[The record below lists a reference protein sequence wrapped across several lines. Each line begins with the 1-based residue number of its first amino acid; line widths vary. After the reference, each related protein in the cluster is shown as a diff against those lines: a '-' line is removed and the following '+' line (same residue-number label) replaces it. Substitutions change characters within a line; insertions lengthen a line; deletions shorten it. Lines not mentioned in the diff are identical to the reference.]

1 MILITYN
8 KAFAIC
14 MKIKKNIMIH
24 LNKNIIY
31 LLFSI
36 LTCIACTNETQVDPI
51 VEEDVPVTATIT
63 FESTDPVKIETRA
76 TDISED
82 NSIKSLAVF
91 IFKSNDERVGE
102 VHICSPDELSNKS
115 VKIKTTS
122 GTRYIY
128 AIANYENSLFR
139 LDTDVLKNIS
149 TITELKQLNTQLLQE
164 SISVLD
170 GEYLMSGW
178 VVPTGK
184 EYDYKADQSCL
195 INADGIVNGKIL
207 LKHVMSSVKFKIA
220 CTNEQAI
227 FIPTSWQ
234 IKQLPKIT
242 NVFEQENDYSNED
255 AVFFKSKANVD
266 FIKEEEYNTFSFLMM
281 ENRKKIKNTVTTID
295 TRDEREMTNG
305 TAEQFVFANDHSTYL
320 VLQGTYE
327 GMTSATVNND
337 GSNKYVKAQVT
348 YYIHLGVWNKGK
360 ITDYTNFDIF
370 RNNRYTYTVNV
381 AGVDDIIVEVEVDGN
396 DSEIWGGDGNMYLSS
411 QNVRTFDAHFE
422 TTVISFSKQQLLDL
436 ISEYGINP
444 NEEEEALN
452 MFKEKFV
459 IQSSTPRNGFLSDE
473 TDNDWVEFRRNPKG
487 VTTYVKYKDNTV
499 QSYGNPLSADEFKE
513 DLFKAALD
521 QDYTNSDSIR
531 YTCFINEYYY
541 GDSQGNYNTNL
552 GLPLKDFVN
561 TQPRTMQICT
571 YFKKNDMS
579 PSTLNMALYTFSQ
592 RPICTIFDLDHLED
606 KNVNGW
612 GTEWIQEGENLKGYK
627 SNRKNDFEQGRSNLE
642 ELLNAD
648 KKWDTYIDY
657 ELREN
662 NLKDAYKYADFACLN
677 RNRDLN
683 GNGII
688 DNNEIRWF
696 LPAIK
701 QYMGYVMGDNAL
713 PKEARLYNLEDASN
727 IDNASSYIFIS
738 SSAYITGYYVLNAS
752 EVASME
758 LYDSGYYPYRCIR
771 NLRKVN
777 KNTDDFVDK
786 SGSYY
791 PDGTCYNY
799 SFNKLSSGAKRDNVN
814 GALTFGHDNF
824 DEENRLSNS
833 FDVGNFENNEITP
846 FIANTT
852 NPCVGAREGW
862 RLPSQRE
869 LSIIVF
875 NRYSD
880 TGMTISDSYFSSTK
894 AHGKKVYCG
903 YDHNKRSMTLWNAF
917 TTTVFDEN
925 QNKNVNIKYRC
936 VKDKK

>member
-1 MILITYN
+1 
-8 KAFAIC
+8 
-14 MKIKKNIMIH
+14 MIH

-51 VEEDVPVTATIT
+51 VEEDVPVTTTIT

-91 IFKSNDERVGE
+91 IFKSHSERVGE
-102 VHICSPDELSNKS
+102 VHICSPEELSNKS
-115 VKIKTTS
+115 VIIKTTS

-178 VVPTGK
+178 VVPIGK
-184 EYDYKADQSCL
+184 EYDYKTDQSCS
-195 INADGIVNGKIL
+195 INTNGIVNGKIL

-266 FIKEEEYNTFSFLMM
+266 FIKEEEYNTFSFLMV

-295 TRDEREMTNG
+295 TRDKREMTNG

-337 GSNKYVKAQVT
+337 KSNKYVKAQVA
-348 YYIHLGVWNKGK
+348 YYIHLGVWNNGK

-396 DSEIWGGDGNMYLSS
+396 DSEIWGGDGDMYLSS

-444 NEEEEALN
+444 NGGKEALN

-499 QSYGNPLSADEFKE
+499 QSYGNPLSADKFKE
-513 DLFKAALD
+513 DLFKAASD

-612 GTEWIQEGENLKGYK
+612 GTEWIQEGENLQGYK
-627 SNRKNDFEQGRSNLE
+627 SDRKNDFEQGRSNLIG
-642 ELLNAD
+642 LLNTD
-648 KKWDTYIDY
+648 NKWDAYIDY
-657 ELREN
+657 ELRED
-662 NLKDAYKYADFACLN
+662 NLKTTYKYADFACLN

-688 DNNEIRWF
+688 DDNEIRWF

-713 PKEARLYNLEDASN
+713 PKEARLYNIEDASN
-727 IDNASSYIFIS
+727 IHNASSYIFIS
-738 SSAYITGYYVLNAS
+738 SSAYMTGYYVLNAS
-752 EVASME
+752 EVASLE
-758 LYDSGYYPYRCIR
+758 LYDTGYYPYRCIR

-786 SGSYY
+786 SGSHYL
-791 PDGTCYNY
+791 DGTCYNY
-799 SFNKLSSGAKRDNVN
+799 SFNKLSSRAKRDNVN

-833 FDVGNFENNEITP
+833 FDVGKFESNEMTP
-846 FIANTT
+846 FIANTS
-852 NPCVGAREGW
+852 NPCVGANQGW
-862 RLPSQRE
+862 RLPNQRE
-869 LSIIVF
+869 LSIISF
-875 NRYSD
+875 YRAGD
-880 TGMTISDSYFSSTK
+880 TGMNIANSYFSSTK
-894 AHGKKVYCG
+894 AHGKNLYCG
-903 YDHNKRSMTLWNAF
+903 YDHNKKSMTLWGGS

-925 QNKNVNIKYRC
+925 QNENVNIKYRC

>member
-1 MILITYN
+1 
-8 KAFAIC
+8 
-14 MKIKKNIMIH
+14 MKIMIH
-24 LNKNIIY
+24 SNKNIIC
-31 LLFSI
+31 LLFS
-36 LTCIACTNETQVDPI
+36 LLACMACTNETQIDPQI
-51 VEEDVPVTATIT
+51 EEDVPVTATIT

-91 IFKSNDERVGE
+91 IFKSPNERVGE

-184 EYDYKADQSCL
+184 EYDYKADQYCS
-195 INADGIVNGKIL
+195 INTDGIVNGKIL

-242 NVFEQENDYSNED
+242 NVFEQEYDYSNED

-295 TRDEREMTNG
+295 TRDKREMTNG

-327 GMTSATVNND
+327 GMTLATVNND
-337 GSNKYVKAQVT
+337 KSNKYVKAQVT
-348 YYIHLGVWNKGK
+348 YYIHLGVWNNGK

-396 DSEIWGGDGNMYLSS
+396 DSEIWGGDGDMYLSS

-444 NEEEEALN
+444 NRGEESLN

-513 DLFKAALD
+513 DLFNAASDL
-521 QDYTNSDSIR
+521 DYTNSDSIR

-541 GDSQGNYNTNL
+541 GDSKGNYDSTL

-561 TQPRTMQICT
+561 TRPRTMQICT

-592 RPICTIFDLDHLED
+592 RPICTIFDLDHLD

-612 GTEWIQEGENLKGYK
+612 GTEWIQEGENLKVDGSLAEKNEYYQG
-627 SNRKNDFEQGRSNLE
+627 RKNTSDFFKENLQ
-642 ELLNAD
+642 
-648 KKWDTYIDY
+648 WDLYINY
-657 ELREN
+657 KNN
-662 NLKDAYKYADFACLN
+662 NLTNERKYAQYACLA

-683 GNGII
+683 GNGKI
-688 DNNEIRWF
+688 DDDELRWY
-696 LPAIK
+696 LPSVK
-701 QYMGYVMGDNAL
+701 QYLGFVLGEDAL
-713 PKEARLYNLEDASN
+713 PKDARLYNR
-727 IDNASSYIFIS
+727 SYGNNVS
-738 SSAYITGYYVLNAS
+738 QYTYLCSSAYFSNSGSVNFYVLLAYEGAS
-752 EVASME
+752 IDFNKQNDNYA
-758 LYDSGYYPYRCIR
+758 YRCIR
-771 NLRKVN
+771 NLRNV
-777 KNTDDFVDK
+777 TDPSDNYVVSSTATKED
-786 SGSYY
+786 GS
-791 PDGTCYNY
+791 TARSY
-799 SFNKLSSGAKRDNVN
+799 SFERLNSKAKRNKVK
-814 GALTFGHDNF
+814 GALTFGHNLF
-824 DEENRLSNS
+824 DEENRLSES
-833 FDVGNFENNEITP
+833 FEVGEWVDNEDKTVNA
-846 FIANTT
+846 FQASSS
-852 NPCVGAREGW
+852 NPCQDIGGGGW
-862 RLPSQRE
+862 RLPNQRE
-869 LSIIVF
+869 LAIIVY
-875 NRYSD
+875 NKVKD
-880 TGMTISDSYFSSTK
+880 DGMDIAKNYFSCTK
-894 AHGKKVYCG
+894 SSDDLYCG
-903 YDHNKRSMTLWNAF
+903 YDSKRTSMTLWGGS
-917 TTTVFDEN
+917 TTTIKIEN
-925 QNKNVNIKYRC
+925 YYEFIGFRC
-936 VKDKK
+936 IKDK